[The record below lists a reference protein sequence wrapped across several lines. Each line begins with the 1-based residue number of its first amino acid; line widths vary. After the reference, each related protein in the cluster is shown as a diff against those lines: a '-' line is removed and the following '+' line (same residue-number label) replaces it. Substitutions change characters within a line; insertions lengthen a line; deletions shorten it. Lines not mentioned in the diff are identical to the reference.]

1 MPASAVAAPSREDV
15 SAKVRTKKPK
25 TIRHIRYMLGL
36 CGEHGKYNGN
46 YYSIIGYMGEF
57 AQFLYCLQGNQEK
70 VDIT

>member
-1 MPASAVAAPSREDV
+1 MH
-15 SAKVRTKKPK
+15 KKPK
-25 TIRHIRYMLGL
+25 IIKHVRYMLGL